1 MNNCVESAKGGIF
14 VADNRPIG
22 VFDSGLGGLTV
33 LKELEK
39 VLPGENIVY
48 FGDTGRVPY
57 GSRSN
62 ETIIHYARQDEN
74 FLLSKDVKYI
84 VAACG
89 TVSAVAFSTA
99 DELPVPFMGVVENSV
114 KDAVDCTRNKKIGVI
129 ATSAT
134 INNGA
139 HKRLINCYMPEA
151 EVITVPCP
159 LFVPLVEEGWVS
171 EDDEVVLGT
180 VKRYLEPLIEAGVD
194 TLILGCTHYPV
205 LKQAI
210 KKIMGE
216 DVMLINMGYS
226 TARAVADELKKLDM
240 LNDGLVSAKREFYV
254 SDVTSGFSKI
264 AKILLGEEIKNEK
277 VNLVDISKYEG
288 STN

>member
-1 MNNCVESAKGGIF
+1 M
-14 VADNRPIG
+14 ADNRPIG

-33 LKELEK
+33 LRELEK
-39 VLPGENIVY
+39 VLPNENIVY

-62 ETIIHYARQDEN
+62 DIIIHYALQDEN
-74 FLLSKDVKYI
+74 FLLSKNVKYI

-89 TVSAVAFSTA
+89 TVSAVAACTA
-99 DELPVPFMGVVENSV
+99 ENLPVPFMGVVENSV
-114 KDAVDCTRNKKIGVI
+114 IDAVNCTKNKKIGVI

-139 HKRLINCYMPEA
+139 HKTLIEKYLPDA
-151 EVITVPCP
+151 HVTTVSCP

-171 EDDEVVLGT
+171 DEDEVVIGT
-180 VKRYLEPLIEAGVD
+180 VKRYLKPLIDAGVD

-205 LKQAI
+205 LKAAI
-210 KKIMGE
+210 KKVMGE
-216 DVMLINMGYS
+216 GVMLINMGYS
-226 TARAVADELKKLDM
+226 TARAVAEQLHNLGM
-240 LNDGLVSAKREFYV
+240 LNDQTTPATREFYV
-254 SDVTSGFSKI
+254 SDVTAGFSKI
-264 AKILLGEEIKNEK
+264 AKTLLGEEIRNDK
-277 VNLVDISKYEG
+277 VNLVNISKYEG